1 MINNQYNDRIDLF
14 RQYEGF
20 NYPSTETRTVNYIT
34 YKYVPINVEEISL
47 EDGRKLYKWEY
58 IDLKS
63 YDYNYK
69 GLIKALIWRKYDLS
83 DTIAIMVNYMNDSKN
98 PEYKKEFNDLQAY
111 RKDVKEFAKK
121 YFEQNN
127 LS

>member
-1 MINNQYNDRIDLF
+1 M
-14 RQYEGF
+14 
-20 NYPSTETRTVNYIT
+20 
-34 YKYVPINVEEISL
+34 
-47 EDGRKLYKWEY
+47 
-58 IDLKS
+58 
-63 YDYNYK
+63 
-69 GLIKALIWRKYDLS
+69 
-83 DTIAIMVNYMNDSKN
+83 MNYMNDSKN